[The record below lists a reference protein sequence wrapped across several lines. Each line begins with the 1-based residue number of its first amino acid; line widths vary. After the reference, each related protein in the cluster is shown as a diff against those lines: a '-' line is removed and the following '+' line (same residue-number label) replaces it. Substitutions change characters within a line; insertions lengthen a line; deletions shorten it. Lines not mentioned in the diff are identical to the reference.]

1 MRHES
6 WCIKINLSKSP
17 LYLKPRINKK
27 LVFFVYLQPNATF
40 KISPMKWNW
49 ERCQFLQQPV
59 LHLCSTYVSKYLV
72 SICIVNRRLLESV
85 ISQRMMFVVY
95 AKYYYYGGW
104 GIATYWESGY
114 FLVLYSIHN
123 QHQRENIKS
132 KYDWKRKLSQAINH
146 VQYMKIL
153 LSKCHQNYK
162 VWYLLYTKLWF

>member
-1 MRHES
+1 MYVPFNFF
-6 WCIKINLSKSP
+6 IM
-17 LYLKPRINKK
+17 YLNPRINRKV
-27 LVFFVYLQPNATF
+27 VFFGYIWDLTSRIDNVMNFATTSLACMYL
-40 KISPMKWNW
+40 
-49 ERCQFLQQPV
+49 
-59 LHLCSTYVSKYLV
+59 SKYLV

-95 AKYYYYGGW
+95 VKYYYDGGW
-104 GIATYWESGY
+104 DIATYWESGY
-114 FLVLYSIHN
+114 FLVLYSIRN